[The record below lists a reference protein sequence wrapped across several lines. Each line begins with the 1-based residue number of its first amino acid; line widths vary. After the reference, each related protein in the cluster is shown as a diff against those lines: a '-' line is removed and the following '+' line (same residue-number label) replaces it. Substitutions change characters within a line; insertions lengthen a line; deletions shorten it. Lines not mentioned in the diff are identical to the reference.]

1 MRRLFLAVMLSLGA
15 LLAAAVTGAAGP
27 IGPTP

>member
-1 MRRLFLAVMLSLGA
+1 MRRLFLAVLLSMGA
-15 LLAAAVTGAAGP
+15 LLAAVVTAAAGP